1 MEVFDTFFKR
11 LCEESFEDLQIVIE
25 NLKLMLLCLIKWR
38 PFKVLV
44 ELHESLLLIVNTGNG
59 TVSGLRQFWQLRA
72 LKMGNEWPS
81 CYEYWRVLRGFCGL
95 LRKCSFETF
104 TKK

>member
-38 PFKVLV
+38 PFKVLL
-44 ELHESLLLIVNTGNG
+44 ELYESLLLIVNIGKG
-59 TVSGLRQFWQLRA
+59 TVSDLRQFLA
-72 LKMGNEWPS
+72 TESP
-81 CYEYWRVLRGFCGL
+81 
-95 LRKCSFETF
+95 
-104 TKK
+104 